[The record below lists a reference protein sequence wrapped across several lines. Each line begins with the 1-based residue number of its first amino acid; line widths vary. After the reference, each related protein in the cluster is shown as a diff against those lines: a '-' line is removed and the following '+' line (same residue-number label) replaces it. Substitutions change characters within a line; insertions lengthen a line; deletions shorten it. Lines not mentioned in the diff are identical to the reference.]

1 MIENLFE
8 EQVCI
13 DRRATLKKNVGSGII
28 LILGNDENLKIL
40 LIMMN

>member
-8 EQVCI
+8 EQVYI
-13 DRRATLKKNVGSGII
+13 DRRATLKKNVCSGII